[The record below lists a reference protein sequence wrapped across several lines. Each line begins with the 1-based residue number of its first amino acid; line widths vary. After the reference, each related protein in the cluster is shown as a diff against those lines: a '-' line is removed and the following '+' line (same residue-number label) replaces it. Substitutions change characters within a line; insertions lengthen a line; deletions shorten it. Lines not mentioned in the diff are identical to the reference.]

1 MARLSPQKIPPGR
14 LTCLMAAALCAVPV
28 LAAERVDIPGYEA
41 RAGAQYRYRVQKTTE
56 TDMSSWPGAPVA
68 APVVMRGDFLLSATV
83 LTRDEAGLRMRWDL
97 SADLPADATGGAGA
111 YPLNALYGGT
121 LAAYGLRQLEIDTD
135 PTGTPTAVPGADAII
150 ATLERTLAATGPGGA
165 VAPPDSA
172 ARRALATIKANPLA
186 IVGVLA
192 PESATLALAQ
202 SSQASAFAI
211 GQEWTVPGSEDIRGV
226 RIATATTWRL
236 DAYDPASRRA
246 TFSARLAYDQDAFR
260 QSQRATIDAMVAT
273 LGERAKSLTDAQWA
287 RIRDAEKQRAMRF
300 VISTRDGATVE
311 ALENMTI
318 SVGGMTMT
326 SAWHVWRDDQPPL
339 LPAPPA
345 WSAAA
350 PDGQGPGA
358 QPATGR

>member
-1 MARLSPQKIPPGR
+1 M
-14 LTCLMAAALCAVPV
+14 
-28 LAAERVDIPGYEA
+28 
-41 RAGAQYRYRVQKTTE
+41 
-56 TDMSSWPGAPVA
+56 
-68 APVVMRGDFLLSATV
+68 
-83 LTRDEAGLRMRWDL
+83 
-97 SADLPADATGGAGA
+97 
-111 YPLNALYGGT
+111 
-121 LAAYGLRQLEIDTD
+121 
-135 PTGTPTAVPGADAII
+135 
-150 ATLERTLAATGPGGA
+150 
-165 VAPPDSA
+165 
-172 ARRALATIKANPLA
+172 
-186 IVGVLA
+186 
-192 PESATLALAQ
+192 
-202 SSQASAFAI
+202 
-211 GQEWTVPGSEDIRGV
+211 PGSEDIRGV

-326 SAWHVWRDDQPPL
+326 SAWHIWRDDQPPL

-350 PDGQGPGA
+350 PDGQGPDA

>member
-1 MARLSPQKIPPGR
+1 M
-14 LTCLMAAALCAVPV
+14 
-28 LAAERVDIPGYEA
+28 
-41 RAGAQYRYRVQKTTE
+41 
-56 TDMSSWPGAPVA
+56 
-68 APVVMRGDFLLSATV
+68 
-83 LTRDEAGLRMRWDL
+83 
-97 SADLPADATGGAGA
+97 
-111 YPLNALYGGT
+111 
-121 LAAYGLRQLEIDTD
+121 AAYGLRQLEIDTD

-192 PESATLALAQ
+192 PSATLALAQ

-287 RIRDAEKQRAMRF
+287 RIRDAE
-300 VISTRDGATVE
+300 S
-311 ALENMTI
+311 
-318 SVGGMTMT
+318 
-326 SAWHVWRDDQPPL
+326 SAPC
-339 LPAPPA
+339 A
-345 WSAAA
+345 S
-350 PDGQGPGA
+350 
-358 QPATGR
+358 

>member
-1 MARLSPQKIPPGR
+1 
-14 LTCLMAAALCAVPV
+14 
-28 LAAERVDIPGYEA
+28 
-41 RAGAQYRYRVQKTTE
+41 
-56 TDMSSWPGAPVA
+56 MSSWPGAPVA

-211 GQEWTVPGSEDIRGV
+211 GQEWTVPGSEDIRAFASPPPRHGGW
-226 RIATATTWRL
+226 TPTTGQ
-236 DAYDPASRRA
+236 PARY
-246 TFSARLAYDQDAFR
+246 L
-260 QSQRATIDAMVAT
+260 QRA
-273 LGERAKSLTDAQWA
+273 
-287 RIRDAEKQRAMRF
+287 
-300 VISTRDGATVE
+300 
-311 ALENMTI
+311 
-318 SVGGMTMT
+318 
-326 SAWHVWRDDQPPL
+326 
-339 LPAPPA
+339 
-345 WSAAA
+345 
-350 PDGQGPGA
+350 PGL
-358 QPATGR
+358 

>member
-1 MARLSPQKIPPGR
+1 
-14 LTCLMAAALCAVPV
+14 MAAALCAVPV

-41 RAGAQYRYRVQKTTE
+41 RRRAIPLPRPETTE

-326 SAWHVWRDDQPPL
+326 SAWHIWRDDQPPL

-350 PDGQGPGA
+350 PDGQGPDA

>member
-1 MARLSPQKIPPGR
+1 
-14 LTCLMAAALCAVPV
+14 
-28 LAAERVDIPGYEA
+28 
-41 RAGAQYRYRVQKTTE
+41 
-56 TDMSSWPGAPVA
+56 
-68 APVVMRGDFLLSATV
+68 MRGDFLLSATV

-211 GQEWTVPGSEDIRGV
+211 GQEWTVPGRRHPGRSHRHRHDMAAG
-226 RIATATTWRL
+226 RL
-236 DAYDPASRRA
+236 RPGQPARY
-246 TFSARLAYDQDAFR
+246 L
-260 QSQRATIDAMVAT
+260 QRA
-273 LGERAKSLTDAQWA
+273 
-287 RIRDAEKQRAMRF
+287 
-300 VISTRDGATVE
+300 
-311 ALENMTI
+311 
-318 SVGGMTMT
+318 
-326 SAWHVWRDDQPPL
+326 
-339 LPAPPA
+339 
-345 WSAAA
+345 
-350 PDGQGPGA
+350 PGL
-358 QPATGR
+358 

>member
-1 MARLSPQKIPPGR
+1 MKPGR
-14 LTCLMAAALCAVPV
+14 
-28 LAAERVDIPGYEA
+28 
-41 RAGAQYRYRVQKTTE
+41 AQYRYRVQKTTE
-56 TDMSSWPGAPVA
+56 TDMSSGRAPGRRAGGHA
-68 APVVMRGDFLLSATV
+68 RDFLLSATV
-83 LTRDEAGLRMRWDL
+83 LTRDETGLRMRWDL
-97 SADLPADATGGAGA
+97 SADLPADLPADATGGAGA
-111 YPLNALYGGT
+111 YPLMPCT
-121 LAAYGLRQLEIDTD
+121 AAPWPPGLRQLEIDTD

-192 PESATLALAQ
+192 PESATLALAHPRRPRP
-202 SSQASAFAI
+202 SPSARSGPCRAAKTSGAFASPPPRH
-211 GQEWTVPGSEDIRGV
+211 GGWTP
-226 RIATATTWRL
+226 TTR
-236 DAYDPASRRA
+236 PAGA

-326 SAWHVWRDDQPPL
+326 SAWHIWRDDQPPL

-350 PDGQGPGA
+350 PDGQGPDA